1 MTMPLIGVP
10 GRRASEANNVRGKA
24 ISSGRMYADAIHRA
38 GGLPIVIPPSNDPD
52 VIASTIQRCDG
63 IVMPGGGDVNPTCY
77 GHTENAELRIFRLA
91 CENGERQRRACVDAS
106 CGLVMLIHHQVEAR
120 FICKQVLVEIAIV

>member
-52 VIASTIQRCDG
+52 VIAATIQRCDG
-63 IVMPGGGDVNPTCY
+63 IVMP
-77 GHTENAELRIFRLA
+77 A
-91 CENGERQRRACVDAS
+91 
-106 CGLVMLIHHQVEAR
+106 VET
-120 FICKQVLVEIAIV
+120 

>member
-1 MTMPLIGVP
+1 MPLIGVP

-38 GGLPIVIPPSNDPD
+38 GGLPIVIPPSDDPD
-52 VIASTIQRCDG
+52 VIVATIQRCDG

-77 GHTENAELRIFRLA
+77 GHTENAELRGVNDFI
-91 CENGERQRRACVDAS
+91 DA
-106 CGLVMLIHHQVEAR
+106 
-120 FICKQVLVEIAIV
+120 FEIAAVRAALDIDLPILAICRGH

>member
-1 MTMPLIGVP
+1 MPLIGVP

-52 VIASTIQRCDG
+52 VIAATIQRCDG

-77 GHTENAELRIFRLA
+77 GHTENAELR
-91 CENGERQRRACVDAS
+91 GELNEIKQMLKSQRGGGESPSWFNDILKLL
-106 CGLVMLIHHQVEAR
+106 GLN
-120 FICKQVLVEIAIV
+120 